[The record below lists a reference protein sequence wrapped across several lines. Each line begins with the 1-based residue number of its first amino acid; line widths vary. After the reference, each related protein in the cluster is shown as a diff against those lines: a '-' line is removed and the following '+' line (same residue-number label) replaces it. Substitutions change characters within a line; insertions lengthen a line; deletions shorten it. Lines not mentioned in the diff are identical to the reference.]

1 EQHDLAALLSVD
13 GTVLATTRIRFRDP
27 WSCLRAW
34 LQFRKMY
41 RELREEPDFVRGS
54 LSIVGPSTLMNVSL
68 WKSRRAMLLWSGTRP
83 HVQAVQ
89 WTYPR
94 VSEVW
99 SADWSL
105 RHISPSASRWDG
117 PLGDLPTGPQF
128 AKDPRGISAPDQ
140 PKLAV
145 ASAIRR
151 LGNRSRSTDG
161 V

>member
-1 EQHDLAALLSVD
+1 LADGRLSEYPTWIE
-13 GTVLATTRIRFRDP
+13 TVAAERGGV
-27 WSCLRAW
+27 A
-34 LQFRKMY
+34 
-41 RELREEPDFVRGS
+41 EE
-54 LSIVGPSTLMNVSL
+54 IEA
-68 WKSRRAMLLWSGTRP
+68 RRAMLLWSGTRP

-128 AKDPRGISAPDQ
+128 PKDPRGSSAPHQ
-140 PKLAV
+140 RKLAV
-145 ASAIRR
+145 ASAIRTVR
-151 LGNRSRSTDG
+151 QRGRSTDG